1 MNQDTCR
8 LLYHCS
14 FFLVKYQFLYS
25 ERLIIMS
32 KLKEGIK
39 LIHVYGN
46 TTCTIVDIDD
56 YEIVIKLDK
65 EISGKELLRLPIS
78 HLGEHLFFDVED
90 VDKSINSPE
99 MIDRYLQFGN
109 RKISEVSTK
118 TMDIGQKNKSVE
130 SGSIEYNEK
139 RQYLVSRGANFFVHF
154 TNVKNVESILK
165 NGLLSINKLQEMN
178 LIKDTI
184 RNDLSRYDKRNDTIS
199 LSIAFPNYMYFYKVR
214 KNKCDS
220 IWVVLLINTDNL
232 DFKKMSFCKDNAA
245 TTKEV
250 NDMKS
255 KYLLSDLKELFT
267 DYDRRRT
274 RSNLEIPDNYT
285 TNPQSE
291 ILYRGEINSS
301 SIKNI
306 CFRTEAERND
316 FICSNEHLAPEI
328 LKKCIVKSEYFNSR
342 LDYEWWRSNG

>member
-1 MNQDTCR
+1 
-8 LLYHCS
+8 
-14 FFLVKYQFLYS
+14 
-25 ERLIIMS
+25 MS

-56 YEIVIKLDK
+56 SEIVIKLDK
-65 EISGKELLRLPIS
+65 EISGKEFLRLPIS

-109 RKISEVSTK
+109 RKITEASTK
-118 TMDIGQKNKSVE
+118 ILDIGQMNRSVE
-130 SGSIEYNEK
+130 SGSIDYNEK

-165 NGLLSINKLQEMN
+165 HGLLSIDKLREMN
-178 LIKDTI
+178 LINGTI
-184 RNDLSRYDKRNDTIS
+184 RNDLSRYDKRKDSVS
-199 LSIAFPNYMYFYKVR
+199 LSIGFPNYMYFYKAR
-214 KNKCDS
+214 KNKCDG
-220 IWVVLLINTDNL
+220 IWVVLLISIENL

-245 TTKEV
+245 TTREV
-250 NDMKS
+250 NDMKA

-267 DYDRRRT
+267 DYDNRRT
-274 RSNLEIPDNYT
+274 RSNLGIPDNYT

-316 FICSNEHLAPEI
+316 FVYTNKHRAPEF
-328 LKKCIVKSEYFNSR
+328 LKKCIVKSEYFNAR